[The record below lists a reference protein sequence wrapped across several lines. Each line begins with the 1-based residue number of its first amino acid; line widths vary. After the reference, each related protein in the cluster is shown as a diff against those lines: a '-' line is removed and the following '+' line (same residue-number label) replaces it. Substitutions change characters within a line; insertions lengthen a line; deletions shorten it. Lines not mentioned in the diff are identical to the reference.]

1 MEAPLLLAE
10 VPSKYFDYLL
20 QWCPKP
26 PIKRTTIMNTF
37 EMYQQVRKLNPDL
50 YWNPKTQLQ
59 MKLDAQA
66 MGKEFFRKE
75 DLKLVEAQT

>member
-1 MEAPLLLAE
+1 MVSVTLRL
-10 VPSKYFDYLL
+10 KD
-20 QWCPKP
+20 
-26 PIKRTTIMNTF
+26 TIMSTF
-37 EMYQQVRKLNPDL
+37 EMYQQVRKLDPDL
-50 YWNPKTQLQ
+50 YCYPKTQLQ